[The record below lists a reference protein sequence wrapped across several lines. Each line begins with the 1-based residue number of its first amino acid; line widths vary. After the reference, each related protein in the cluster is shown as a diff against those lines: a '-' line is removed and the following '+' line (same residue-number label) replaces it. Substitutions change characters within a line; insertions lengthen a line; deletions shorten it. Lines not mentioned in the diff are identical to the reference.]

1 MSGLRKLLV
10 ALAIGLGAALIAL
23 GAARLPFVKT
33 VELKSYDWR
42 MRATADPSK
51 ARDDIVLVDIDE
63 QSIRALAP
71 YFGRWPWPRLVHAH
85 LLDFLARSRPK
96 VVLYDILFGEPDRS
110 RFTIGDDQWTG
121 EQSDSELAASAKKLG
136 SVVFPG
142 DATEE
147 ASTAATPV
155 AKDFSPVP
163 QSPVHQSPALP
174 SAPWIERRPRY
185 NPPMPALRDVSR
197 GAGHNLLALDAD
209 GVARRC
215 IPFVRVGDTTIPAL
229 AVEGAIEAVGLRASD
244 VRFEADR
251 FWLGDHLVPLAA
263 SEAPTL
269 DGGTRVVRR
278 LPIAY
283 RGVWPD
289 QRRTYRTYSF
299 AQLFQSEEQLLAG
312 EKADVDPG
320 VFAGKVVIVGATAAG
335 LYDQKAVPFAQKM
348 SGPEIHANIVDSILS
363 GRFITPAPRSASVL
377 LTLGVAIGVASIAVL
392 AGTWPGVM
400 AALVLAA
407 GLILGLTSLFGRGT
421 WVPLVE
427 PLVALTLAAFGG
439 VIYQYVFEGRE
450 KRRVKRLFSR
460 YVSKDVYQQL
470 LANPD
475 DAKLGGVRRNM
486 SVFFSDIRGFT
497 AVSERGSPEA
507 IVTQLNQYFSAMVP
521 IVFANRGTV
530 DKFVGDMIMALYGAP
545 LDDPDHADHAVQT
558 ALAMADELARLNSQ
572 WAADGMPTLDV
583 GIGIN
588 TGDMVAGNL
597 GSESIMSYTVIGDNV
612 NLGSRLESLT
622 RNFQTRIIIS
632 EATRAALKGQYEL
645 RPLGEV
651 TVKGKS
657 VPVKVFEL
665 ALPDPVSRVLNTYS
679 PLARAADKEK
689 AAEGPSKGQE
699 S

>member
-1 MSGLRKLLV
+1 MRKFLV

-23 GAARLPFVKT
+23 GAGRLPFVKT

-42 MRATADPSK
+42 MRATADPSA

-110 RFTIGDDQWTG
+110 KFTVGDDQWTG
-121 EQSDSELAASAKKLG
+121 EQSDNELAGSAKKLG
-136 SVVFPG
+136 SVVFVG

-147 ASTAATPV
+147 ASSAEQHAVTPV
-155 AKDFSPVP
+155 AQDFSPVR
-163 QSPVHQSPALP
+163 QSPAQL
-174 SAPWIERRPRY
+174 WIEPRPRY

-229 AVEGAIEAVGLRASD
+229 AVEGAIEALGLHMSD
-244 VRFEADR
+244 VRFEGDGFR
-251 FWLGDHLVPLAA
+251 LGDRLIPLAA

-299 AQLFQSEEQLLAG
+299 VRLFQSEEQLLAG
-312 EKADVDPG
+312 EKADVDPAAFNG
-320 VFAGKVVIVGATAAG
+320 NVVIVGATAAG

-348 SGPEIHANIVDSILS
+348 SGPEIHANVVDSILS
-363 GRFITPAPRSASVL
+363 GRFMSPAPRSTSIL
-377 LTLGVAIGVASIAVL
+377 LTVAAALGVAFISVL
-392 AGTWPGVM
+392 AGTWPGVIS
-400 AALVLAA
+400 ALVLAA
-407 GLILGLTSLFGRGT
+407 GLVVGLTSVFGNGA
-421 WVPLVE
+421 WVPVVE
-427 PLVALTLAAFGG
+427 PVLALALAAFGG
-439 VIYQYVFEGRE
+439 VTYQYVFEGRE

-470 LANPD
+470 LSNPD
-475 DAKLGGVRRNM
+475 DAKLGGVRRHM

-497 AVSERGSPEA
+497 AVSERGAPEA
-507 IVTQLNQYFSAMVP
+507 IVTQLNQYFSTMVP
-521 IVFANRGTV
+521 IVFANQGTV

-558 ALAMADELARLNSQ
+558 ALTMAEELARLNSE
-572 WAADGMPTLDV
+572 WAAEGMPTLDI

-612 NLGSRLESLT
+612 NLGARLESLT

-645 RPLGEV
+645 HPLGEV

-657 VPVKVFEL
+657 VPVKVFEV
-665 ALPDPVSRVLNTYS
+665 ALPDPVSRVLNSYS
-679 PLARAADKEK
+679 PLAPVTDKEK
-689 AAEGPSKGQE
+689 TAEGPGKGQE

>member
-1 MSGLRKLLV
+1 LRKLLV

-23 GAARLPFVKT
+23 GAGQLPFVKT

-85 LLDFLARSRPK
+85 LLDFLARSKPK
-96 VVLYDILFGEPDRS
+96 VVLYDILFGEPDHS
-110 RFTIGDDQWTG
+110 TFTIGDEQWTG
-121 EQSDSELAASAKKLG
+121 EQSDSALAASAKTLG
-136 SVVFPG
+136 SVVFAG

-147 ASTAATPV
+147 SSTAATP
-155 AKDFSPVP
+155 
-163 QSPVHQSPALP
+163 PAFP
-174 SAPWIERRPRY
+174 SAPWIEPRPRY
-185 NPPMPALRDVSR
+185 NPPMPALREVSR
-197 GAGHNLLALDAD
+197 GAGHNLLVLDAD

-215 IPFVRVGDTTIPAL
+215 IPFVRVGDNTIPAL
-229 AVEGAIEAVGLRASD
+229 AVEGAIEALGLRVSD
-244 VRFEADR
+244 VRFDADG
-251 FWLGDHLVPLAA
+251 FWIGDRHAPLAA
-263 SEAPTL
+263 SEAPML
-269 DGGTRVVRR
+269 DGGTRIVQR

-299 AQLFQSEEQLLAG
+299 VQLFQSEEQLLAG
-312 EKADVDPG
+312 EKANVDPAS
-320 VFAGKVVIVGATAAG
+320 FNGKVVIVGATAAG

-363 GRFITPAPRSASVL
+363 GRFITPASRWTAIVL
-377 LTLGVAIGVASIAVL
+377 TLCAALGVAGLAVF
-392 AGTWPGVM
+392 AGTWPGVVS
-400 AALVLAA
+400 ALVLAG
-407 GLILGLTSLFGRGT
+407 GLVFTLTGLFGKGT

-427 PLVALTLAAFGG
+427 PLAAVALAAFGG
-439 VIYQYVFEGRE
+439 VAYQYVFEGRE

-470 LANPD
+470 LSSPD
-475 DAKLGGVRRNM
+475 DAKLGGVRRHM

-497 AVSERGSPEA
+497 AVSERGAPEA
-507 IVTQLNQYFSAMVP
+507 IVTQLNQYFSMMVP
-521 IVFANRGTV
+521 IVFANQGTV

-558 ALAMADELARLNSQ
+558 ALAMAEELARLNSQ
-572 WAADGMPTLDV
+572 WAAEGLPTLDI

-612 NLGSRLESLT
+612 NLGARLESLT

-632 EATRAALKGQYEL
+632 EATRAALKKPYEL
-645 RPLGEV
+645 HSLGEV

-657 VPVKVFEL
+657 VPVKVFEV
-665 ALPDPVSRVLNTYS
+665 ALPEPVSRVLNTYS
-679 PLARAADKEK
+679 PLAPAADKEK
-689 AAEGPSKGQE
+689 TADSPSKGQE

>member
-1 MSGLRKLLV
+1 MRKILV

-23 GAARLPFVKT
+23 GAGRLLFVKT

-42 MRATADPSK
+42 MRATADPST

-63 QSIRALAP
+63 QSIRVLAP

-85 LLDFLARSRPK
+85 LLDFLARSKPK

-110 RFTIGDDQWTG
+110 KFTIGDDQWTG
-121 EQSDSELAASAKKLG
+121 EQSDGELAASAKKLG
-136 SVVFPG
+136 SVIFVG

-147 ASTAATPV
+147 ARTQSVT
-155 AKDFSPVP
+155 P
-163 QSPVHQSPALP
+163 QSPASQGLEP
-174 SAPWIERRPRY
+174 RPRF
-185 NPPMPALRDVSR
+185 NPPMPSLRDVSR
-197 GAGHNLLALDAD
+197 GAAHNLLVLDTD

-215 IPFVRVGDTTIPAL
+215 IPFVVVSETVIPAL
-229 AVEGAIEAVGLRASD
+229 AVAGAAEALD
-244 VRFEADR
+244 VRVADIR
-251 FWLGDHLVPLAA
+251 RDREGFWIGTHRVPLAA

-269 DGGTRVVRR
+269 DGGTRSVQR

-299 AQLFQSEEQLLAG
+299 GQLFQSEEQLLAG
-312 EKADVDPG
+312 EKAGVDPAA
-320 VFAGKVVIVGATAAG
+320 FNGKVVIVGATAAG

-363 GRFITPAPRSASVL
+363 GRFIVPAARSTSIL
-377 LTLGVAIGVASIAVL
+377 LTLAAALGVACITVFV
-392 AGTWPGVM
+392 GTWPGVIS
-400 AALVLAA
+400 ALVLAA
-407 GLILGLTSLFGRGT
+407 GLAFGLTGLFARGT

-427 PLVALTLAAFGG
+427 PLAAVGLAAFGG
-439 VIYQYVFEGRE
+439 VTYQYVFEGRE

-470 LANPD
+470 LSNPED
-475 DAKLGGVRRNM
+475 VRLGGVRRHM
-486 SVFFSDIRGFT
+486 TVFFTDIRGFT
-497 AVSERGSPEA
+497 AVSERGAPED
-507 IVTQLNQYFSAMVP
+507 IVTQLNQYFSTMVP
-521 IVFANRGTV
+521 IVFANQGTV

-558 ALAMADELARLNSQ
+558 ALKMCEELARLNSQ
-572 WAADGMPTLDV
+572 WAAEGKPTLDI

-632 EATRAALKGQYEL
+632 EATRAALK
-645 RPLGEV
+645 RPFEIRALGEV

-657 VPVKVFEL
+657 ISVKVFEV
-665 ALPDPVSRVLNTYS
+665 ALPEPVSRVLNAYS
-679 PLARAADKEK
+679 PLAPAADKGK
-689 AAEGPSKGQE
+689 TAEGLSEGQE

>member
-1 MSGLRKLLV
+1 LRKLLV
-10 ALAIGLGAALIAL
+10 AVSIGLGAALLAL
-23 GAARLPFVKT
+23 TAGRLSFVKT

-42 MRATADPSK
+42 MRATADPSA

-110 RFTIGDDQWTG
+110 KFTIGDDQWTG
-121 EQSDSELAASAKKLG
+121 EQSDGELAASAKKLG
-136 SVVFPG
+136 SVIFVG

-147 ASTAATPV
+147 RGT
-155 AKDFSPVP
+155 VP
-163 QSPVHQSPALP
+163 EDLHP
-174 SAPWIERRPRY
+174 SYQWLEVRPRF

-197 GAGHNLLALDAD
+197 GTAHNLLVLDAD

-215 IPFVRVGDTTIPAL
+215 IPFVRAGDTTIPAL
-229 AVEGAIEAVGLRASD
+229 AVAGAIEALGLHASN
-244 VRFEADR
+244 VRFDADG
-251 FWLGDHLVPLAA
+251 FWLGDRLVPLAA

-289 QRRTYRTYSF
+289 QRRTYHTYSF

-312 EKADVDPG
+312 EKADVDPAA
-320 VFAGKVVIVGATAAG
+320 FAGKIVIVGATAAG

-363 GRFITPAPRSASVL
+363 GQFIKAASRSTSVL
-377 LTLGVAIGVASIAVL
+377 LTLGAAIGVASVAVL
-392 AGTWPGVM
+392 AGTWPGVI
-400 AALVLAA
+400 AALVLAG
-407 GLILGLTSLFGRGT
+407 GLVLGLSSLFGSGT

-427 PLVALTLAAFGG
+427 PLVAVTLAAFGG

-470 LANPD
+470 LASPD
-475 DAKLGGVRRNM
+475 GAKLGGVRRNM
-486 SVFFSDIRGFT
+486 SVLFSDIRGFT
-497 AVSERGSPEA
+497 AVSERGAPEA

-521 IVFANRGTV
+521 IVFANQGTV

-545 LDDPDHADHAVQT
+545 LDDPDHADHAVRT
-558 ALAMADELARLNSQ
+558 ALAMAEELARLNGQ
-572 WAADGMPTLDV
+572 WAADGMPSLDI

-588 TGDMVAGNL
+588 SGDMVAGNL

-632 EATRAALKGQYEL
+632 ESTRTALNGHYEIH
-645 RPLGEV
+645 PLGEV

-657 VPVKVFEL
+657 VPVKVFEV
-665 ALPDPVSRVLNTYS
+665 AVPEPVSRVLNAYS
-679 PLARAADKEK
+679 PLAPAADKGK
-689 AAEGPSKGQE
+689 TAESPSKG
-699 S
+699 